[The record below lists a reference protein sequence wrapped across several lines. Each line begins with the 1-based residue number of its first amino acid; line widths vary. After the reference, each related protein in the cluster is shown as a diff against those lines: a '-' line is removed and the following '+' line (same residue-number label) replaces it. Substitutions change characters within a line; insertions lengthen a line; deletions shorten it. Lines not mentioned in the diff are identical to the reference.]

1 MRMNGYMLLITYDR
15 KRVTSNLLKL
25 QKIYFLP
32 SFCHNNHNCFK
43 VFRGTLDDFLISR
56 TCYWVECLSHDGI
69 LGKVMTGEL
78 CN

>member
-1 MRMNGYMLLITYDR
+1 
-15 KRVTSNLLKL
+15 
-25 QKIYFLP
+25 
-32 SFCHNNHNCFK
+32 
-43 VFRGTLDDFLISR
+43 LDDFLISR